1 MVEIKKIFTK
11 NLIIF
16 LIGILVLFTV
26 APSEKINA
34 ASGNQFKASIVG
46 DKVNLTWKIEN
57 DRDYRVYRSL
67 DGRNYDLLGIDGK
80 VYSEENPIKVFQI
93 IPGNRDNSNT
103 NFHLMNW
110 LRNEN
115 LIDARGSYANEWERK
130 GRPRTSDEL
139 AKLPVAYFSE
149 FSQRP
154 DFYLKDS
161 NGNWKYDV
169 LFIGGLDSKS
179 IDPNFAFSVEA
190 RIAIMQFIESGRGVI
205 FGHDTL
211 AGGNSVLP
219 YQTQFN
225 EFAYYTNIQLNGGE
239 NSLKS
244 YKNGANKIKAVKR
257 GLLTDSAYNI
267 YQLSD
272 SIGIHYSH
280 NVGQQVLTTGEIWY
294 KFDSNTASTGN
305 DNVYV
310 TTHGNVATIQLGHN
324 EPDRPIPESLFTEEE
339 HLLANLIY
347 YCATVQTAIAPNGVI
362 TVTDKTVKLKDDVAP
377 TVDID
382 EIRSD
387 NNSVDLEISATD
399 RGKKYTYV
407 LAEYSKSRGG
417 GAIKSTLSSFE
428 YTTGI
433 QNLYYTADFGKNWES
448 TTNNSINLYIN
459 KGTDVKNLH
468 FTASD
473 NSNNITEPYLA
484 YQIDAKT
491 KKQSN
496 LIYIDKKGNEHRV
509 NKVLYKGVNDADYK
523 QIDAY
528 WYYDAKGKKT
538 YKINIDE

>member
-1 MVEIKKIFTK
+1 MEIKKIFTK
-11 NLIIF
+11 KLIIF
-16 LIGILVLFTV
+16 LIEILVLFTV

-80 VYSEENPIKVFQI
+80 VYSEQNPIKVFQI

-110 LRNEN
+110 LRNET

-139 AKLPVAYFSE
+139 GKLPVAYFSE

-161 NGNWKYDV
+161 AGNWKYDV
-169 LFIGGLDSKS
+169 LFIGGLDAKS
-179 IDPNFAFSVEA
+179 TDPDFYFSVEA
-190 RIAIMQFIESGRGVI
+190 QVAIINFIESGRGVI
-205 FGHDTL
+205 FGHDTI
-211 AGGNSVLP
+211 AGGDSVLP
-219 YQTQFN
+219 YQYQFN
-225 EFAYYTNIQLNGGE
+225 FVFKDYANIQLNGGE
-239 NSLKS
+239 NSLKA
-244 YKNGANKIKAVKR
+244 YHNGSDKIRAVKR
-257 GLLTDSAYNI
+257 GLLTDSKYNI

-280 NVGQQVLTTGEIWY
+280 NVGQQVLTTGDIWY
-294 KFDSNTASTGN
+294 KFDGSNVRSGN

-310 TTHGNVATIQLGHN
+310 STHGNVATIQLGHN

-339 HLLANLIY
+339 HLVANLIY
-347 YCATVQTAIAPNGVI
+347 YCATVQSVIVPNNVVNI
-362 TVTDKTVKLKDDVAP
+362 TDKTVKLKDDVSP

-399 RGKKYTYV
+399 RGNTYTYV
-407 LAEYSKSRGG
+407 LAEFSKSQGG
-417 GAIKSTLSSFE
+417 GPKYTFSSFE
-428 YTTGI
+428 YTSGI

-496 LIYIDKKGNEHRV
+496 LVYVDKKGNEHRV
-509 NKVLYKGVNDADYK
+509 NKVLYKGINDTEFK